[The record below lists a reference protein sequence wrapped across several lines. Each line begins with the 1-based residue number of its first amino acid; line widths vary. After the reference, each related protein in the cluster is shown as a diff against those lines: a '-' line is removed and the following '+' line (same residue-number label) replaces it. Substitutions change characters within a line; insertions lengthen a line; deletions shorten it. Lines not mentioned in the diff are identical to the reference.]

1 MSNWNTKSGSSAKN
15 EGADAMKYCLIADF
29 HTHTRYSHGK
39 GTIEQNVL
47 MARQKGLRKIAI
59 ADHGFNHF
67 GFGMRIDDIPRVRE
81 EIEYLNEKY
90 HDIDILFGIEANLIG
105 LDGEIDIPE
114 KYIDAFDII
123 LVGFHKAVI
132 PFSVKDGWRLFIRN
146 AFYRVLPQR
155 EKERIRY
162 DNTIA
167 MVRAMERYPIHT
179 ITHPGAKIDIDTR
192 ILAKHAA
199 KHNVFL
205 EINSSHGFMTTE
217 YVKTAMDEGAYF
229 VINSDAHKPE
239 QIGDMS
245 KGIAIAK
252 KAGVP
257 SDRIANSQD
266 FVQ

>member
-1 MSNWNTKSGSSAKN
+1 MLVKN
-15 EGADAMKYCLIADF
+15 EGAYAMDYCLTADF

-47 MARQKGLRKIAI
+47 AARRKGLKKIAI

-67 GFGMRIDDIPRVRE
+67 GFGMRIRDIHHIRRE
-81 EIEYLNEKY
+81 INDLREKY

-114 KYIDAFDII
+114 EYIEAFDII
-123 LVGFHKAVI
+123 LMGFHKAVI
-132 PFSVKDGWRLFIRN
+132 PHSAKDGWKLFVRN
-146 AFYRVLPQR
+146 AFYSVLPHKDR
-155 EKERIRY
+155 EKIRH
-162 DNTIA
+162 DNTMA

-192 ILAKHAA
+192 ILARNAA

-205 EINSSHGFMTTE
+205 EINGYHGFLTVE
-217 YVKTAMDEGAYF
+217 YVKIALDEGACF
-229 VINSDAHKPE
+229 VINSDAHRPE
-239 QIGDMS
+239 EVGELS
-245 KGIAIAK
+245 RGIMIAQ

-257 SDRIANSQD
+257 SGRIANSRE
-266 FVQ
+266 FVR